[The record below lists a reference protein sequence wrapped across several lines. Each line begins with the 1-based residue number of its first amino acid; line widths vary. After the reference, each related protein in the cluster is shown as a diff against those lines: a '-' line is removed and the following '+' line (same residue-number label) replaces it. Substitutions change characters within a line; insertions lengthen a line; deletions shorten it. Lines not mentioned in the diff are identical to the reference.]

1 MMNRVSVYPWDTIT
15 SIVANTVER
24 YAMFGERDKVLVA
37 VSGGPD
43 SVALLHILETL
54 APFYDLQL
62 TVAHLN
68 HGLRPRSSDREA
80 RFVVRL
86 ARRLGIKCLTRKI
99 DIGPGPGSLEERA
112 RNRRYDFLNRTADAH
127 GCNKIA
133 LGHQANDNA
142 EAVLMHLLRGSGIR
156 GLAGIPP
163 VRGPRIV
170 RPLIH
175 LQRTEVLAYLN
186 ERSID
191 YVQDESNQDLSFA
204 RNRIRHELIPLL
216 EQQYNP
222 NIVATLHRTADLCH
236 EEESWLQNMLE
247 PMVRRAIAQKSD
259 TILLLGIDDL
269 QNAPLGLQRRT
280 IRDALR
286 AWRGHLRRITAAHID
301 AVANLLPPRSM
312 GKRLSLPGRITVQR
326 TAGHL
331 CFETGATRGTSPK
344 EQRPGFCHMVR
355 SPDDLPAVF
364 NVPHGKVQLTWDRR
378 MPSDPN
384 PWSNGCTDA
393 AWFDLDRLCFPLT
406 VRSVMPGDR
415 LTPFG
420 MGGSQ
425 KLKKLLID
433 RKIPR
438 AERDQVPILLSARNI
453 IWVAGIRRSATAPV
467 TTNTNRTL
475 TIRMHASAVTG

>member
-1 MMNRVSVYPWDTIT
+1 MKNRASAYPWDPI
-15 SIVANTVER
+15 SRKVVNAVER
-24 YAMFGERDKVLVA
+24 YAMFCERDKVLVA

-54 APFYDLQL
+54 APFYNLQL

-68 HGLRPRSSDREA
+68 HGLRPRSSDGEA
-80 RFVVRL
+80 RFVLRL
-86 ARRLGIKCLTRKI
+86 ARRLGIKCLTQKI

-112 RNRRYDFLNRTADAH
+112 RNKRYDFLNRTADAH

-142 EAVLMHLLRGSGIR
+142 EAVLLHLLRGSGIR

-175 LQRTEVLAYLN
+175 LQRAEVLAYLN
-186 ERSID
+186 QRSID

-204 RNRIRHELIPLL
+204 RNRIRHELIPML
-216 EQQYNP
+216 ELQYNP

-236 EEESWLQNMLE
+236 EEESWLQKMLK
-247 PMVRRAIAQKSD
+247 PMVGRAIAQKND
-259 TILLLGIDDL
+259 AILVLDIDDL
-269 QNAPLGLQRRT
+269 QKAPLALQRRI

-286 AWRGHLRRITAAHID
+286 AWSGHLRRITAAHID
-301 AVANLLPPRSM
+301 AVANLLRPRGM
-312 GKRLSLPGRITVQR
+312 GKRLSLPCGIAVQR
-326 TAGHL
+326 TTSHL
-331 CFETGATRGTSPK
+331 CFETGVTRGTAPK
-344 EQRPGFCHMVR
+344 KQQPEFCHVVG

-378 MPSDPN
+378 MPNDPN
-384 PWSNGCTDA
+384 PWSNGCADA
-393 AWFDLDRLCFPLT
+393 AWFDLDRLSFPLT
-406 VRSVMPGDR
+406 VRSVLPGDR

-420 MGGSQ
+420 MSGSQ

-438 AERDQVPILLSARNI
+438 AERDQIPIILSAHSI
-453 IWVAGIRRSATAPV
+453 IWVAGIRRSAAAPV
-467 TTNTNRTL
+467 TTDTNRTL
-475 TIRMHASAVTG
+475 TIRMHASAVSG